1 MDYQESHAAH
11 IAKRAE
17 GLNFDKLIDV
27 FVSED
32 EPRSIHKHL
41 TELYF
46 AVVEHVGADDIFP
59 YLVGSL
65 YRLRLIIQAIESM
78 DDLNEKQLAISVM

>member
-1 MDYQESHAAH
+1 MDYQQSQVALV
-11 IAKRAE
+11 AKRAE
-17 GLNFDKLIDV
+17 SLNFDKLIDV

-32 EPRSIHKHL
+32 EPKSVYKHL